1 MSKKRRRLE
10 IKVEPIP
17 EPLLQETASCPV
29 CGRDAQAIGRRAM
42 QFVFRCER
50 CKVVFKRVNASP
62 LDYY

>member
-17 EPLLQETASCPV
+17 ELLLRETAACPV
-29 CGRDAQAIGRRAM
+29 CGRDAAAIGHRAL

-50 CKVVFKRVNASP
+50 CKVVFKRVNSSP